1 MLLLTSKRFYER
13 WYDLGIGFVAPMF
26 GIGTVIMAAFSPA
39 NEVPLVGGR
48 LLLASF
54 FFYFMIGLRFRA
66 AARANLI
73 VFAALVVAFLAG
85 TMPTATATY
94 LMFTL
99 FTANIIGVAGSYAL
113 EHANRTAFL
122 EHRQLTEVATHD
134 GLTTLLNRA
143 AFEDQIRRVWQ
154 QAQRDRQTVAVIM
167 IDIDYF
173 KAYNDRY
180 GHIAGDDCLRRVSSA
195 LRDAARRRPLD
206 FVARYGGEEL
216 VAVLYGADK
225 VLWRKHRAQPADR
238 GARAAHS
245 ACQFRNAAL
254 RHRERGCGCA
264 WTPIASPRTTPPW
277 RWPTRRC
284 TPPNTRAA
292 IVTWRSEYSVGKVDP
307 AATTVLPL
315 RESDGSLPRKWRQA
329 SLETGPDP
337 VGLRPTSAVDRDF
350 ASAGRGPLPRN
361 IPSLLNSS
369 TISPR
374 GSTAITPPL
383 PPSAF
388 ILPSTLADRLC
399 ERQLEVFHLRADVVR
414 DHGANEV
421 FAVPGRRHRAARVV
435 A

>member
-1 MLLLTSKRFYER
+1 MAFANNSSPNTSDAAGLLAKGFRFLRFEEPLESEFRNEHRSRLRVWNRVAILVSAWTVLTFAVLDHYVLSAEHSRITNMVRFGMHVPCVILMLVLTTKRFYER
-13 WYDLGIGFVAPMF
+13 WYELGIGFVAPMF
-26 GIGTVIMAAFSPA
+26 GIGTVIMAAFSPPH
-39 NEVPLVGGR
+39 EVPLVGAR

-54 FFYFMIGLRFRA
+54 FFYFMLGLRFRV
-66 AARANLI
+66 AARSNLI
-73 VFAALVVAFLAG
+73 VFAALIIAFLAG

-94 LMFTL
+94 LMALL
-99 FTANIIGVAGSYAL
+99 FTANIIGLAGSYAL

-225 VLWRKHRAQPADR
+225 SYGESISRSLLTAVRELRIPHANSETQP
-238 GARAAHS
+238 
-245 ACQFRNAAL
+245 F
-254 RHRERGCGCA
+254 
-264 WTPIASPRTTPPW
+264 
-277 RWPTRRC
+277 
-284 TPPNTRAA
+284 
-292 IVTWRSEYSVGKVDP
+292 VTVSVGVVSVDAYRLATHDAAVALADQALYAAKHQGRDRYVAMDYGVSKLDP

-315 RESDGSLPRKWRQA
+315 RE
-329 SLETGPDP
+329 
-337 VGLRPTSAVDRDF
+337 TSTFREV
-350 ASAGRGPLPRN
+350 SAG
-361 IPSLLNSS
+361 
-369 TISPR
+369 
-374 GSTAITPPL
+374 
-383 PPSAF
+383 
-388 ILPSTLADRLC
+388 
-399 ERQLEVFHLRADVVR
+399 
-414 DHGANEV
+414 
-421 FAVPGRRHRAARVV
+421 
-435 A
+435 

>member
-1 MLLLTSKRFYER
+1 
-13 WYDLGIGFVAPMF
+13 MF
-26 GIGTVIMAAFSPA
+26 GIGTVIMAAFSPPH
-39 NEVPLVGGR
+39 EVPLVGAR

-54 FFYFMIGLRFRA
+54 FFYFMFGLRFRV
-66 AARANLI
+66 AARSNLI

-94 LMFTL
+94 LMAL
-99 FTANIIGVAGSYAL
+99 LLTANIIGIAGSYAL

-225 VLWRKHRAQPADR
+225 SYGESISRSLLTAVRDLRIPHANSETQPY
-238 GARAAHS
+238 
-245 ACQFRNAAL
+245 
-254 RHRERGCGCA
+254 
-264 WTPIASPRTTPPW
+264 
-277 RWPTRRC
+277 
-284 TPPNTRAA
+284 
-292 IVTWRSEYSVGKVDP
+292 VTVSVGVVSVDAYRIATHDAAVGLADQALYAAKHQGRDRYVAMEYGTNKLDP

-315 RESDGSLPRKWRQA
+315 RE
-329 SLETGPDP
+329 
-337 VGLRPTSAVDRDF
+337 TSAFRE
-350 ASAGRGPLPRN
+350 GPVVSRFPAPAPAYRY
-361 IPSLLNSS
+361 IATSFVPSMSL
-369 TISPR
+369 
-374 GSTAITPPL
+374 AAEHPL
-383 PPSAF
+383 AVE
-388 ILPSTLADRLC
+388 LEHDLAARIDGDHAAVAAERLHLR
-399 ERQLEVFHLRADVVR
+399 EHVAHRLRQRQLQVLHLRADVVR
-414 DHGANEV
+414 HHRADEV
-421 FAVPGRRHRAARVV
+421 FAVARRRHRAARV
-435 A
+435 AGIGTRADDR

>member
-1 MLLLTSKRFYER
+1 MAFAKNSSPNNSDAAGLLAKGFRFLRFEEPLESEFRSEHRSRLRVWNRLAILVSASTVLLFVVLDHYVLSAEHSRVTNMVRFGLHVPCVILMLVLTTKRFYER
-13 WYDLGIGFVAPMF
+13 WYELGISFVAPMF
-26 GIGTVIMAAFSPA
+26 GIGTVVMAAFSPPQ
-39 NEVPLVGGR
+39 EVPLVGAR

-54 FFYFMIGLRFRA
+54 FFYFMLGLRFRE
-66 AARANLI
+66 AARSNLL
-73 VFAALVVAFLAG
+73 VFAALVIAFLAG

-94 LMFTL
+94 LMAL
-99 FTANIIGVAGSYAL
+99 LLTANIIGLAGSYAL

-225 VLWRKHRAQPADR
+225 SYGESISRSLLTAVRELRIPHANSETQP
-238 GARAAHS
+238 
-245 ACQFRNAAL
+245 F
-254 RHRERGCGCA
+254 
-264 WTPIASPRTTPPW
+264 
-277 RWPTRRC
+277 
-284 TPPNTRAA
+284 
-292 IVTWRSEYSVGKVDP
+292 VTVSVGVVSVDAYRIATHDAAVALADQALYAAKHQGRDRYVAMEYGVSKLDP

-315 RESDGSLPRKWRQA
+315 RE
-329 SLETGPDP
+329 
-337 VGLRPTSAVDRDF
+337 
-350 ASAGRGPLPRN
+350 ASAFREV
-361 IPSLLNSS
+361 
-369 TISPR
+369 
-374 GSTAITPPL
+374 
-383 PPSAF
+383 SA
-388 ILPSTLADRLC
+388 
-399 ERQLEVFHLRADVVR
+399 
-414 DHGANEV
+414 G
-421 FAVPGRRHRAARVV
+421 
-435 A
+435 

>member
-1 MLLLTSKRFYER
+1 MALTKNSSPNTSDAARMLAKGFRFLRFEEPLETEFRTEHRARLRSWNRIAIMVSACTVVGFAILDHFVLSAQHSRITNMVRFGMHVPAVVIMLLLTSKRFYER

-26 GIGTVIMAAFSPA
+26 GIGTVIMAAFSPPQ
-39 NEVPLVGGR
+39 EVPLVGGR

-73 VFAALVVAFLAG
+73 VFAGLVVAFLAG
-85 TMPTATATY
+85 TMPTSTATY

-167 IDIDYF
+167 IDLDYF

-180 GHIAGDDCLRRVSSA
+180 GHVAGDDCLRRVSSA
-195 LRDAARRRPLD
+195 LREAARRRPLD

-225 VLWRKHRAQPADR
+225 AYGESISRSLLTAVRELRIPHVNSATQPY
-238 GARAAHS
+238 
-245 ACQFRNAAL
+245 
-254 RHRERGCGCA
+254 
-264 WTPIASPRTTPPW
+264 
-277 RWPTRRC
+277 
-284 TPPNTRAA
+284 
-292 IVTWRSEYSVGKVDP
+292 VTVSVGVVSVDAYRIATHDAAVGLADQALYAAKHEGRDRYVALDYGTSKVDP
-307 AATTVLPL
+307 AATTVLPMRAGDAF
-315 RESDGSLPRKWRQA
+315 REATGS
-329 SLETGPDP
+329 
-337 VGLRPTSAVDRDF
+337 
-350 ASAGRGPLPRN
+350 
-361 IPSLLNSS
+361 
-369 TISPR
+369 
-374 GSTAITPPL
+374 
-383 PPSAF
+383 
-388 ILPSTLADRLC
+388 
-399 ERQLEVFHLRADVVR
+399 
-414 DHGANEV
+414 
-421 FAVPGRRHRAARVV
+421 
-435 A
+435 